1 MKPIAWLV
9 GRGVWGCALAIGA
22 AGCAT
27 APAKPAPVGPPT
39 AAPAAPAPA
48 DPGFEVSDGALVG
61 EWAEFWAVSGGA
73 DTQRYT
79 FWPDGRFEW
88 QAAPGA
94 AADPIRRRFGS
105 WELVP
110 GRLTLRVTGQELRP
124 TCADQT
130 RPCQSVREAVSSE
143 EQLEL
148 GPCPANEEARA
159 LDASYRC
166 MSIRGRAF
174 WRRASPSSGGPSG
187 P

>member
-1 MKPIAWLV
+1 MKRIGWLV
-9 GRGVWGCALAIGA
+9 GRGVCGGALAVA
-22 AGCAT
+22 VAGCAT
-27 APAKPAPVGPPT
+27 APAKPAPVEPSS
-39 AAPAAPAPA
+39 AAPAAPPPVDAA
-48 DPGFEVSDGALVG
+48 LELSDGALVG

-94 AADPIRRRFGS
+94 AADPIRRRFGT
-105 WELVP
+105 WELGP
-110 GRLTLRVTGQELRP
+110 GRLTLRVTGQELRS

-130 RPCQSVREAVSSE
+130 RPCQSVTEAVSSE

-148 GPCPANEEARA
+148 GACPANEEARA

-166 MSIRGRAF
+166 VSIRGRAF
-174 WRRASPSSGGPSG
+174 WRRASPSSGGPV
-187 P
+187 